1 VGLHN
6 RGALMPKKHPTEVYE
21 IRISLQDREKEM
33 ADQFLT
39 AWSFNRIATPL
50 VEVLK
55 DVTAIA
61 ALLTL
66 LAALIGFVFVADE
79 DLSVAN
85 LIDLFF
91 SQRDQAIAAGIIS
104 VSAPGGIGIGMLI
117 SQFLGLFGEE
127 S

>member
-1 VGLHN
+1 
-6 RGALMPKKHPTEVYE
+6 MPKKHPTEVYE

-66 LAALIGFVFVADE
+66 LATLIGFVFLADE
-79 DLSVAN
+79 DLSVAS

-91 SQRDQAIAAGIIS
+91 SQRDQAIAAGVIS
-104 VSAPGGIGIGMLI
+104 VATPGGIGIGTLI
-117 SQFLGLFGEE
+117 AQFLGLFGEE

>member
-1 VGLHN
+1 
-6 RGALMPKKHPTEVYE
+6 
-21 IRISLQDREKEM
+21 M

-55 DVTAIA
+55 DKNAIA

-66 LAALIGFVFVADE
+66 LATVTGFVFLASE
-79 DLSVAN
+79 ELSVAG
-85 LIDLFF
+85 LIDAFV

>member
-1 VGLHN
+1 
-6 RGALMPKKHPTEVYE
+6 MPKKHPTEVYE

-55 DVTAIA
+55 DKTAIA

-66 LAALIGFVFVADE
+66 LATATGFVFLASE
-79 DLSVAN
+79 ELSVAG
-85 LIDLFF
+85 LIDAYF
-91 SQRDQAIAAGIIS
+91 SQREQAIAAGIIR
-104 VSAPGGIGIGMLI
+104 VGATAVPGGIGISYLI
-117 SQFLGLFGEE
+117 SQFLGLYSEQ